1 MGLGPASRWGGPA
14 VGTDRFIYV
23 RGFCLSSARHGPES
37 PENTAGARWK
47 MRRVRIPTLVFG
59 EHQTESKKTLGRALS
74 CFAPEPPP
82 ASGVGWGGQWSRIHG
97 NTAGAEWEIRQA
109 MVQNPR
115 KNTAGGSVGDETGPI
130 AK

>member
-1 MGLGPASRWGGPA
+1 MVQSPRKTLLGSMEDETGQNP
-14 VGTDRFIYV
+14 
-23 RGFCLSSARHGPES
+23 H
-37 PENTAGARWK
+37 
-47 MRRVRIPTLVFG
+47 LVLG

-74 CFAPEPPP
+74 CFAPEPSP

-97 NTAGAEWEIRQA
+97 NTAGAQWEIRQA